1 MLQPIENPDVLP
13 ALNGRLKNL
22 ELAQLLGLLLLLVK
36 HLLKFDLL
44 SKRLLELLL
53 LCLQIL
59 DACSH
64 FVCNRNKHVPRNAEF
79 RLLL

>member
-1 MLQPIENPDVLP
+1 MLQPIENSDVLP
-13 ALNGRLKNL
+13 ALNGRLQNL
-22 ELAQLLGLLLLLVK
+22 ELAQLLRLLLLLVK
-36 HLLKFDLL
+36 HLFKLDLL

-64 FVCNRNKHVPRNAEF
+64 FISNRNKHVSRNAEF